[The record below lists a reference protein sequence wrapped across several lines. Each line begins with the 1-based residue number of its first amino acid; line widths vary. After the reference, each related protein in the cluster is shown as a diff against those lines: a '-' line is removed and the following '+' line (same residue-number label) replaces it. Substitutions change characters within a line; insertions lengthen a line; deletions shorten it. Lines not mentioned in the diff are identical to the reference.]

1 MMTECKIAGKAL
13 RLVFLGAAIAALG
26 SFRVVNVAVGG
37 IAAILGAAL
46 VLYGLYNA
54 VPAHPYYRLAMMME
68 VACIVISV
76 LQLIFKSGLVGGIFS
91 ILNTLAALLSTAFV
105 CSATRA
111 LLQEKGDGE
120 LAEQARLITLLYA
133 LCAAV
138 SILCILVSW
147 VPILNILASITGAI
161 TSIVMLVANIIKIIF
176 YYKASRSLCA

>member
-1 MMTECKIAGKAL
+1 MTECKVAGKAL
-13 RLVFLGAAIAALG
+13 RLVFLGAVIAALG
-26 SFRVVNVAVGG
+26 SFRAIHPTVGG

-46 VLYGLYNA
+46 VLYGLYTA

-68 VACIVISV
+68 VACIVISA
-76 LQLIFKSGLVGGIFS
+76 LQIIFKSGLVGGIFS

-105 CSATRA
+105 CSATRS
-111 LLQEKGDGE
+111 LLKDKGDGE

-147 VPILNILASITGAI
+147 IPILNILADITVAI
-161 TSIVMLVANIIKIIF
+161 TSIVMLAANVIKIIF
-176 YYKASRSLCA
+176 YYKSSKSLCA

>member
-1 MMTECKIAGKAL
+1 MSECKVAGKAL
-13 RLVFLGAAIAALG
+13 RLVFLGAAVAALG
-26 SFRVVNVAVGG
+26 SFRVVDPVVGG
-37 IAAILGAAL
+37 VAAILGAAL
-46 VLYGLYNA
+46 VLYGLYTA

-76 LQLIFKSGLVGGIFS
+76 LQIIFKSGLVGSIFS

-111 LLQEKGDGE
+111 LLQEKSDGE

-133 LCAAV
+133 LCALV

-161 TSIVMLVANIIKIIF
+161 TSIVMLVANIIKISF
-176 YYKASRSLCA
+176 YFKASRSLLA

>member
-1 MMTECKIAGKAL
+1 MSECKVAGKAL
-13 RLVFLGAAIAALG
+13 RLVFLGAVIGALG
-26 SFRVVNVAVGG
+26 SFRAVNSVVGG
-37 IAAILGAAL
+37 VAAILGAAL
-46 VLYGLYNA
+46 VLYGLYTA

-76 LQLIFKSGLVGGIFS
+76 LLIIFKSGLLGGIFS

-111 LLQEKGDGE
+111 LLKDKGDGE

-138 SILCILVSW
+138 SIICILVSW
-147 VPILNILASITGAI
+147 IPVLNILASITGAV
-161 TSIVMLVANIIKIIF
+161 TSIVMLVANIIKIVF
-176 YYKASRSLCA
+176 YFQASRSLLA